1 MAGHGGSSVGL
12 VDGDD
17 FDDDDLVLLS
27 VADVRVAVPAGNG
40 VEAGLVVLEE
50 AAEPHRQL
58 RMYVGQPEARA
69 IHVSWARTVP
79 PRPSTWDLFISTI
92 SLLDARID
100 QAVITDVE
108 DQRHYFAQLLI
119 HRAEDD
125 VPVRLTARPSDAIAL
140 ALRGYGAKLYARPHV
155 LDEAGLL
162 EDGSHWVRPPAEPV
176 PFPDEPLRTE
186 AQESDAETEES
197 TPGGAGDRVPEGE
210 PDHADRAA
218 ADEAADG
225 PAADGPA
232 TDETAADETAADE
245 TAAEPASPGPDAD
258 NAATPDA
265 LIDRPR
271 ERPDWNPPAP
281 PAPDRRAEAAGRAA
295 AARSAR
301 SFRGRPPSPD
311 EED

>member
-1 MAGHGGSSVGL
+1 M
-12 VDGDD
+12 DGDD

-50 AAEPHRQL
+50 APEPHRQL

-100 QAVITDVE
+100 QAIITDVE

-155 LDEAGLL
+155 LDQAGLL

-176 PFPDEPLRTE
+176 PSPDEALSTE
-186 AQESDAETEES
+186 TQEPDLETEES
-197 TPGGAGDRVPEGE
+197 TRAGTGGGIPEGG
-210 PDHADRAA
+210 PD
-218 ADEAADG
+218 
-225 PAADGPA
+225 PAA
-232 TDETAADETAADE
+232 ETAAGEIAAGE
-245 TAAEPASPGPDAD
+245 SATEPGPDAEGAPSED
-258 NAATPDA
+258 AATPAA

-271 ERPDWNPPAP
+271 PRPDWSTPVP
-281 PAPDRRAEAAGRAA
+281 PAPDRLAEAAGRAA

-301 SFRGRPPSPD
+301 SFRGRAPSPD
-311 EED
+311 EDD